1 MSNPTTPDYAKYSE
15 VADRWDAE
23 VFHAVRSQRNWLLWI
38 AIALSVAL
46 VSCGI
51 GFAFL
56 LPLKT
61 SEPYLVKI
69 DKATGE
75 VEVMTSLR
83 NSPGQLQSLTEDD
96 AVVSAFLVPYII
108 ARETYDKAD
117 MATRFKRV
125 RLFSS
130 DRVYSELESTY
141 RADDDSNPYRKFG
154 DDTVEV
160 TVTRVAYLNSRTAQV
175 GFTTNQKKSVG
186 VVRGKYVATVMFE
199 FVRSP
204 ERVEVRW
211 QNPLGFRVTSYRI
224 DQEVLNHG

>member
-1 MSNPTTPDYAKYSE
+1 MNKPVFPDYDLYTES
-15 VADRWDAE
+15 ADRWDAE
-23 VFHAVRSQRNWLLWI
+23 VFQAVRNQRNWLLWI

-69 DKATGE
+69 DKSTGE
-75 VEVMTSLR
+75 VEVMTSLS
-83 NSPGQLQSLTEDD
+83 NSPGQLKSLTEDD

-117 MATRFKRV
+117 MSTRFKRV

-130 DRVYSELESTY
+130 DRVYAELENTY
-141 RADDDSNPYRKFG
+141 RADDDTNPYRRFG
-154 DDTVEV
+154 EDTVAV
-160 TVTRVAYLNSRTAQV
+160 TVTRVAYLNNRTAQV
-175 GFTTNQKKSVG
+175 GFSTLQKKSVG
-186 VVRGKYVATVMFE
+186 EVRGKYVATVTFE

-204 ERVEVRW
+204 ERIEVRW